1 MSIYKNKI
9 VNRQGEDVAQLPR
22 QATRTNGTVEH
33 TAAALTNAKGEYNA
47 YDSKDLKNILMTL
60 ANQVEAGELQ
70 RVTAVDEDAASR
82 LVTAALTE
90 RNADLRG
97 GAFERVGQ
105 VVTDM
110 ISETMGR
117 QSFSDKI
124 FARMDAKEGTG
135 FVPPVKVDQMDVV
148 SWHLTA
154 NGQVAESLVNPKFIY
169 PEGYW
174 LQTLVY
180 VEEQDLCFAGSSF
193 LEQKHQ
199 RGLEAMLVRQDNVAK
214 FLLDA
219 AAPVANDVV
228 TFGTFTPTVAG
239 ILRDQVWRW
248 GLTPTTMLLAVDLQR
263 DILSDDDWHNVYS
276 PIQKHVLFEEGKFG
290 EIYGMEVFTDGFRYP
305 TLRVLEPGE
314 VYFLSAPTTLGVHI
328 PLIPLYS
335 EPVNRHFEGIPKKG
349 WFVASYQATVVAN
362 SKGVSKGIKV

>member
-1 MSIYKNKI
+1 MSIYGKV
-9 VNRQGEDVAQLPR
+9 VNRQGEDVAQQPR
-22 QATRTNGTVEH
+22 LATRSNGTVER
-33 TAAALTNAKGEYNA
+33 TAAPLVNAKGEYNA
-47 YDSKDLKNILMTL
+47 YDKKDLINILRTL
-60 ANQVEAGELQ
+60 SDQMDSGELKK
-70 RVTAVDEDAASR
+70 VAAVDEEAATR

-124 FARMDAKEGTG
+124 FARMDAKEGVG

-148 SWHLTA
+148 AWHLVA

-174 LQTLVY
+174 LQSLIY
-180 VEEQDLCFAGSSF
+180 VEEQDLYFAGSAF

-214 FLLDA
+214 FLLDQ

-228 TFGTFTPTVAG
+228 TFGTFTPTAAG

-248 GLTPTTMLLAVDLQR
+248 ALTPTTMLLAVDLQR
-263 DILSDDDWHNVYS
+263 DILADDDWHNVYS
-276 PIQKHVLFEEGKFG
+276 PIEKHVLFEEGKFG
-290 EIYGMEVFTDGFRYP
+290 EIYGMEVFTDGYRYP
-305 TLRVLEPGE
+305 TLRVLDQGE
-314 VYFLSAPTTLGVHI
+314 VYILSAPTTLGVHI

-349 WFVASYQATVVAN
+349 FFVASYQATVVAN
-362 SKGVSKGIKV
+362 SKGVSKGMKI